1 MTTTPADTI
10 GALYAALGRGDVP
23 GFLGL
28 LDANVAWTE
37 CEGFPYY
44 AGTWRGPEAV
54 LNGLVVRLVQDWDDF
69 AVTADDFITEGDRVV
84 SFGAY
89 SGVYKATGK
98 PMRAVFA
105 HRWQVQGGKVT
116 RFDMFADTLMV
127 DRALR

>member
-1 MTTTPADTI
+1 MTSKPADTI
-10 GALYAALGRGDVP
+10 RALYAALGRGDVP
-23 GFLGL
+23 AFLGL
-28 LDANVAWTE
+28 LDDEVVWTE

-44 AGTWRGPEAV
+44 TGTWHGPHAV

-98 PMRAVFA
+98 KMRAVFA
-105 HRWQVQGGKVT
+105 HRWQVRDGKVT
-116 RFDMFADTLMV
+116 RFDMFTDTLMV